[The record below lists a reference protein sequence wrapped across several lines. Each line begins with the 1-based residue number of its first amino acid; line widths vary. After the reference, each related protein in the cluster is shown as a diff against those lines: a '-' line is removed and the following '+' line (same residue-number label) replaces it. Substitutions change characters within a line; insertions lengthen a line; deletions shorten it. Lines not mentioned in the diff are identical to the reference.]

1 MKKIN
6 ALIVIVIMIALMGA
20 GCSSHGGS
28 KGKPLN
34 ADAGPDR
41 TFYFVKG
48 EKEQVT
54 VEFDASNST
63 GNIQNYAWDFD
74 RTGAF
79 HPDATGR
86 AVNHTYKESGRYLVS
101 LRVDDGKEE
110 DFDTTYVYVNY
121 QEHENSSLGDGD
133 SEEYTF
139 PVKMPATRV
148 YGEIRY
154 EPGNIVKH
162 NLTLRF
168 TDAEGNSTDRDGTDK
183 GEREEGG
190 KVVKWVEIKG
200 NFVLQYKMGDW
211 KAHVERHD
219 SAGGSVDYSLF
230 IEVDYNP
237 EAAK

>member
-1 MKKIN
+1 MNKSGT
-6 ALIVIVIMIALMGA
+6 LIAVVILIALAGA
-20 GCSSHGGS
+20 GCSSNGGS
-28 KGKPLN
+28 KEKPLN

-48 EKEQVT
+48 EKEQIEVS
-54 VEFDASNST
+54 FDASNST
-63 GNIQNYAWDFD
+63 GDIQNYEWDFD
-74 RTGAF
+74 KTGAF
-79 HPDATGR
+79 HADATGKV
-86 AVNHTYKESGRYLVS
+86 ANHTYTESGRYLVS

-110 DFDTTYVYVNY
+110 DYDTAYVYINY
-121 QEHENSSLGDGD
+121 REYENSSLGDGG

-154 EPGNIVKH
+154 DPGDIVKH

-183 GEREEGG
+183 GEREESG

-200 NFVLQYKMGDW
+200 EFVLQYKMGDW
-211 KAHVERHD
+211 KAHIERHD
-219 SAGGSVDYSLF
+219 NAGGSVDYFLY
-230 IEVDYNP
+230 IEVDYHP